1 MASSYTSLLKFNQPA
16 LGDAGWGTSI
26 NNGFTAMVEQA
37 MTGVVTK
44 AVTVAGPNTLGSIAN
59 GVSSEARNQF
69 IVLTGTLASP
79 ASLTVPA
86 GAADNYKLYFVKNTA
101 SDAVTITAG
110 GTGVVVPAG
119 KSMILRV
126 TGTDV
131 EETIGHIS
139 GTPTAATASFGT
151 NTTQL
156 ATTAF
161 VQAALQA
168 LHPVGSIYINA
179 TNATNPGTLLGFGT
193 WVAFGAGRVPVGFDS
208 TNVLFD
214 TAEETGGSADAV
226 VVSHTHT
233 ITDPGH
239 SHTTTIPTSA
249 VGNSAQSLYSTNSA
263 GTSSTITSS
272 TATTGISV
280 NTAGSSGTNANYQP
294 YITVYMWK
302 RTA

>member
-86 GAADNYKLYFVKNTA
+86 GATDNYKLYFVKNTA